1 MESGIGYSVFGG
13 EGTMH
18 YTTAGELCSD
28 AVMMPDNFQEAGG
41 KFQGT
46 TAGLKENKLCKKKGE
61 CYVSG
66 TTAQCGS
73 FSITNLAIK
82 DWAKDDTETHRNF
95 CSSVRQAG
103 LNMGMEADEIE
114 GHLSG
119 VDCGHNN
126 HHHKHHQKH
135 HDHNPSRYCSRY
147 TNAEDF
153 RGCAK
158 QVIDN
163 VEMDLHKE
171 WSAFLERN

>member
-1 MESGIGYSVFGG
+1 M
-13 EGTMH
+13 MH
-18 YTTAGELCSD
+18 YTTVGELCSD
-28 AVMMPDNFQEAGG
+28 AVMVPGHFKEAGG
-41 KFQGT
+41 EFQGA
-46 TAGLKENKLCKKKGE
+46 TAGLKENKVCKKKGE

-82 DWAKDDTETHRNF
+82 DWAKDDTEAHRNF

-119 VDCGHNN
+119 VNCGHKHHNH
-126 HHHKHHQKH
+126 HHHKHH
-135 HDHNPSRYCSRY
+135 DHTPGGYCSRY

-163 VEMDLHKE
+163 NPGDHKIVMDLHKE
-171 WSAFLERN
+171 WGAFLERS